1 MKNKEKNTMII
12 KTYSK
17 LAKRYYKRKVYDYN
31 DNITH
36 YRNLNHTK
44 ILKNYEKPS
53 IYTITQKSEAYKY
66 QKEDAIFKSVDL
78 SNANKLESD
87 LNLDEVVAK
96 NQLKEK
102 ITSILSTLTP
112 REERVIRMRFGIG
125 LNTDYTLEE
134 VGQQFSVTRDRIRQI
149 EAKALRKLR
158 HPSRGDVLKDYLKV
172 A

>member
-1 MKNKEKNTMII
+1 MAHKNNIKLDMDIDNKDFWYRIAKNKNNYLI
-12 KTYSK
+12 
-17 LAKRYYKRKVYDYN
+17 RQKVY
-31 DNITH
+31 
-36 YRNLNHTK
+36 
-44 ILKNYEKPS
+44 KNSK
-53 IYTITQKSEAYKY
+53 
-66 QKEDAIFKSVDL
+66 DAIFKSVDL

-134 VGQQFSVTRDRIRQI
+134 VGQQFSVTRHRIRQI
-149 EAKALRKLR
+149 EAKALRKLKD
-158 HPSRGDVLKDYLKV
+158 PSRTKELKDFLEV

>member
-31 DNITH
+31 DNVTH
-36 YRNLNHTK
+36 YRNVNLTK

-53 IYTITQKSEAYKY
+53 IYTVTQKREAYKY
-66 QKEDAIFKSVDL
+66 LKEDAIFKSVDL
-78 SNANKLESD
+78 SNAKKLESD
-87 LNLDEVVAK
+87 FNLDEVVAK

-102 ITSILSTLTP
+102 ISKVLSTLTP

-134 VGQQFSVTRDRIRQI
+134 VGLQFSVTRERIRMI

-158 HPSRGDVLKDYLKV
+158 DPSRTKELKDYLKV

>member
-31 DNITH
+31 DNVTH

-44 ILKNYEKPS
+44 ILKNYKKPS
-53 IYTITQKSEAYKY
+53 IYTVTQKSEAYKY
-66 QKEDAIFKSVDL
+66 QKEDAIFKSVEL
-78 SNANKLESD
+78 SNANKLKSD

-96 NQLKEK
+96 NQLKDK
-102 ITSILSTLTP
+102 ITKVLSLLNP
-112 REERVIRMRFGIG
+112 REERIIRMRYGIG
-125 LNTDYTLEE
+125 LNTDYTLDEIGLQLNICKSRVRE
-134 VGQQFSVTRDRIRQI
+134 I
-149 EAKALRKLR
+149 EAKALRKLK
-158 HPSRGDVLKDYLKV
+158 HPSKTKELKDYLKV